1 MEVKSSVPRGFSRY
15 YTLHLLKEKPMT
27 GKEIMEEAERRSE
40 GKWKPSAGLIYPL
53 LGRLQGDGL
62 IAEVEESRFTIT
74 AKGEKTLN
82 QYAKFQAQIEKQ
94 RELIRQLGLQA
105 YTTSKF
111 VFDEAMDRLIPLTT
125 AIREDLDK
133 HSSDMRKNFLTR
145 YKAFL
150 KAELKRIEQEK
161 KQVKDKQ

>member
-27 GKEIMEEAERRSE
+27 GKEIIEEAEKRSG

-53 LGRLQGDGL
+53 LGRLQGEGL
-62 IAEVEESRFTIT
+62 IAEVEESKFTIT
-74 AKGEKTLN
+74 VKGEKTLN
-82 QYAKFQAQIEKQ
+82 QYAKFQAQMEKQ

-125 AIREDLDK
+125 SIREDLDR
-133 HSSDMRKNFLTR
+133 HSSDMRKNFLTK
-145 YKAFL
+145 YEAFL
-150 KAELKRIEQEK
+150 KAELKRIDEKK